1 MHVPKNFF
9 QNIYGGSLTKQ
20 KTHSPNGHNK
30 PIVNVLIFIK
40 LFDLGDFFNTSLFA
54 ALS

>member
-20 KTHSPNGHNK
+20 KTHSRIDRALKDPNKILAGFK
-30 PIVNVLIFIK
+30 WQYV
-40 LFDLGDFFNTSLFA
+40 D
-54 ALS
+54 